1 MNKELAEKLKS
12 LKEYFEKR
20 PDVEMAF
27 LFGSR
32 AKGQETSESDADV
45 AVYFKTT
52 SGHLEFED
60 DTEYEDENKVW
71 GDVEK
76 ILGISTDLVVLN
88 RAPATLAD
96 SIIREGE
103 PIIIK
108 NQKLYLDFLLR
119 ATSDATDFREFV
131 KDFWEIKQRSRSLS
145 EQDKERLIRT
155 CDFLEAEL
163 KDSNDFKNL
172 DQWNYE
178 ENHNLRRSAERWAEN
193 IVNASVDMAKIILAS
208 RKKRIPQTY
217 NDVLRDLVLISGFD
231 KEMAAIMADFT
242 KLRNILAHE
251 YLDIRFKKIKK
262 FIDDAQPAYQ
272 YLLNFAKNLLK
283 NSE

>member
-32 AKGQETSESDADV
+32 AKGQETSESDADI

-76 ILGISTDLVVLN
+76 ILGISTDFVVLN

-108 NQKLYLDFLLR
+108 NRKLYLDFLLR
-119 ATSDATDFREFV
+119 ATSNATDFREFV

-145 EQDKERLIRT
+145 PQDKERLTRII
-155 CDFLEAEL
+155 DFLETEI
-163 KDSNDFKNL
+163 KDRDKFKEL
-172 DQWNYE
+172 DQKTYE
-178 ENHNLRRSAERWAEN
+178 INPDIRRNAERWAEN
-193 IVNASVDMAKIILAS
+193 IVNASIDAAKILLAS
-208 RKKRIPQTY
+208 NKAKIPQTY
-217 NDVLRDLVLISGFD
+217 KEIIEKLPIILNFD
-231 KEMAAIMADFT
+231 KNIALNIAEFT
-242 KLRNILAHE
+242 RLRNVLAHE
-251 YLDIRFKKIKK
+251 YLDMRFNQIKK
-262 FIDDAQPAYQ
+262 FIDTMEPLYDYFISYAVKI
-272 YLLNFAKNLLK
+272 LRG
-283 NSE
+283 

>member
-76 ILGISTDLVVLN
+76 ILGISTDLVVLK

-108 NQKLYLDFLLR
+108 NQKLYLDFFL
-119 ATSDATDFREFV
+119 AITSTAVDFREFV
-131 KDFWEIKQRSRSLS
+131 KDFWEIKQRSSSLS

-155 CDFLEAEL
+155 CDFLETEI
-163 KDSNDFKNL
+163 KDKDKFKEL
-172 DQWNYE
+172 DQKTYE
-178 ENHNLRRSAERWAEN
+178 INPDIRRNAERWAEN
-193 IVNASVDMAKIILAS
+193 IVNASIDAAKILLAS
-208 RKKRIPQTY
+208 NKAKIPQTY
-217 NDVLRDLVLISGFD
+217 KEIIEKLPIILNFD
-231 KEMAAIMADFT
+231 KNIALNIAEFT
-242 KLRNILAHE
+242 RLRNVLAHE
-251 YLDIRFKKIKK
+251 YLDMRFNQIKK
-262 FIDDAQPAYQ
+262 FIDTMEPLYDYFISYAVKI
-272 YLLNFAKNLLK
+272 LRG
-283 NSE
+283 

>member
-119 ATSDATDFREFV
+119 ATSNATDFREFV
-131 KDFWEIKQRSRSLS
+131 KDFWEIKQRSQSLS
-145 EQDKERLIRT
+145 PQDKERLTRII
-155 CDFLEAEL
+155 DFLETEIIEKL
-163 KDSNDFKNL
+163 P
-172 DQWNYE
+172 
-178 ENHNLRRSAERWAEN
+178 
-193 IVNASVDMAKIILAS
+193 IIL
-208 RKKRIPQTY
+208 
-217 NDVLRDLVLISGFD
+217 NCD
-231 KEMAAIMADFT
+231 KNIALNIAEFT
-242 KLRNILAHE
+242 RLRNVLAHE
-251 YLDIRFKKIKK
+251 YLDMRFNQIKK
-262 FIDDAQPAYQ
+262 FIDDAQ
-272 YLLNFAKNLLK
+272 
-283 NSE
+283 